1 VIAATHTV
9 SEADGKRKYQSRA
22 APEPLPTFDP
32 PARTRTYL
40 LRTAVRRD
48 PPRSSRPPPAI
59 RSNYLHGRSYVE
71 AIRPVGSPR
80 TLDVRL
86 RVGVR

>member
-9 SEADGKRKYQSRA
+9 SEADGKRKYQYRA
-22 APEPLPTFDP
+22 APGPLPTFDP
-32 PARTRTYL
+32 PARTAPTYYGPPS
-40 LRTAVRRD
+40 AAI

-80 TLDVRL
+80 TLDVRS
-86 RVGVR
+86 RVRVR